1 MDAARSANLEGG
13 AGGEGGVSAAHV
25 TGGEGGAGGPDLSR
39 DRAGILTQLFLMVQ
53 RSLLVLVRLPAT
65 VVPNL
70 IIGTFFLFVFESAIG
85 GSAGFLP
92 GLENVDYLA
101 FILPFSII
109 SGALNAPAGQAMIR
123 DLENGYFDKLS
134 LTPVSRSALV
144 LGHIIAGGI
153 AIAAQSLVL
162 VGIALIAGLQP
173 ATGVAG
179 IGLAVLIAMF
189 IGAGFG
195 GFTLGVALITGSS
208 GATQGASF
216 LFFPLSFL
224 STALFPLEYLDGWLK
239 LVARYNPVSYIL
251 DGLRSLF
258 IAGWAGGGAA
268 AGGAAGAASSTA
280 GVNVASGTITGG
292 VIAAFGLS
300 LVPFLFSL
308 YALRVRTRRK

>member
-1 MDAARSANLEGG
+1 
-13 AGGEGGVSAAHV
+13 
-25 TGGEGGAGGPDLSR
+25 
-39 DRAGILTQLFLMVQ
+39 MVR
-53 RSLLVLVRLPAT
+53 RSLLVLMRLPAT

-70 IIGTFFLFVFESAIG
+70 IIGAFFLFVFESAIG

-153 AIAAQSLVL
+153 AIAAQSLIL

-173 ATGVAG
+173 AGGVAG
-179 IGLAVLIAMF
+179 VALAVLIAMF

-239 LVARYNPVSYIL
+239 VVATYNPVSYIL

-258 IAGWAGGGAA
+258 IAGWGAGGAA
-268 AGGAAGAASSTA
+268 AAGAAGAAGQAQGAAGAAAGAASSTA
-280 GVNVASGTITGG
+280 GVTVAAGTVTAG
-292 VIAAFGLS
+292 VIAALGLS
-300 LVPFLFSL
+300 IVPFLFSL

>member
-1 MDAARSANLEGG
+1 MSTQTAAAPLISAG
-13 AGGEGGVSAAHV
+13 AG
-25 TGGEGGAGGPDLSR
+25 R
-39 DRAGILTQLFLMVQ
+39 DRAGFFNQLGMMTG
-53 RSLLVLVRLPAT
+53 RSMLVLIRLPENI
-65 VVPNL
+65 VPNL
-70 IIGTFFLFVFESAIG
+70 IIGAFFLFVFESAIG

-109 SGALNAPAGQAMIR
+109 SGALNAPAGQAMVR

-144 LGHIIAGGI
+144 LGHIVAGGI
-153 AIAAQSLVL
+153 AIAVQSAVL
-162 VGIALIAGLQP
+162 VAIALLAGLDP
-173 ATGVAG
+173 AAGAVGV
-179 IGLAVLIAMF
+179 LVAVAFAMF

-224 STALFPLEYLDGWLK
+224 STALFPLEYLQGWLK
-239 LVARYNPVSYIL
+239 VVATYNPVSYIL

-258 IAGWAGGGAA
+258 ISGWD
-268 AGGAAGAASSTA
+268 SSALTA
-280 GVNVASGTITGG
+280 GIIACVAMS
-292 VIAAFGLS
+292 V
-300 LVPFLFSL
+300 VPFLFAMF
-308 YALRVRTRRK
+308 ALRVRTRRK